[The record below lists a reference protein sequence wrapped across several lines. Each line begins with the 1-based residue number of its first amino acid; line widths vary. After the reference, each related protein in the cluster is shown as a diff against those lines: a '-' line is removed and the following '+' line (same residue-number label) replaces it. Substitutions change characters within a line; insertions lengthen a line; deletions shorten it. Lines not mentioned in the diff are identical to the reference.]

1 MFTIESMVE
10 KYQSKFKYVDKQT
23 FAKILWGDYYFHPET
38 KKFNKKPPPGNKKR
52 TFVQFILEP
61 IYKIFSHTVGKD
73 KVDLENFLLR
83 NLGISLTSD

>member
-52 TFVQFILEP
+52 TFV
-61 IYKIFSHTVGKD
+61 
-73 KVDLENFLLR
+73 
-83 NLGISLTSD
+83 